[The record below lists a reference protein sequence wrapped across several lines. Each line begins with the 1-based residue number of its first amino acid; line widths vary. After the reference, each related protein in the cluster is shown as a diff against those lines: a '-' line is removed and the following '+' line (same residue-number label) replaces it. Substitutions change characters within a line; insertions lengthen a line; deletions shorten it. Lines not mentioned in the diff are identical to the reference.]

1 MVKFSQ
7 VAIKSIELIIKEK
20 IDPRQAWQISAEEI
34 FKESPSSIAKNCPRS
49 AFLVLC
55 QEGLINGVPKGNY
68 TNATETKEYIL
79 NGLEFIKTDTTL
91 ANSPSKLWDKVVNEN
106 KVHNQRMHILCD
118 LYKKGYIN
126 IG

>member
-7 VAIKSIELIIKEK
+7 VAIKSIELIIEENM
-20 IDPRQAWQISAEEI
+20 DPRQAWQISAEEI
-34 FKESPSSIAKNCPRS
+34 FKESPASVAKNCPRS

-79 NGLEFIKTDTTL
+79 NGLELIKNNITL
-91 ANSPSKLWDKVVNEN
+91 ANSPSKLWHKVVDKN
-106 KVHNQRMHILCD
+106 KEHNQRMHILCD